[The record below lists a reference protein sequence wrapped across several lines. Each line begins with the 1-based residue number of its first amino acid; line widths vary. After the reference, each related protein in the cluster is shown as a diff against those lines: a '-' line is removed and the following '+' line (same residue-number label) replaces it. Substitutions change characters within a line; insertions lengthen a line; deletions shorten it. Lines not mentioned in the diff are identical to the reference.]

1 MSFNKRNTNIFL
13 TSLLIFVLSI
23 GYLAAQEGV
32 VLDKI
37 AGAVGSEII
46 LLSDIE
52 SQLAYIQSQRGRIS
66 PDDKCIIIE
75 SLLGQN
81 LMLHQARLDSVMVT
95 DEEVEAQIN
104 TRMDRIL
111 ALMNNDFQQFE
122 EYYGKSVSE
131 VRSDFRDPLHNQIL
145 TERMQQTIMTNI
157 TITPSEV
164 KSFFNRVPKDSLPYF
179 NAEVELAEI
188 IYYPKVNE
196 DEKQIAYAK
205 ISKIRKMIVEE
216 GQEFGKV
223 ASTYSEDGG
232 SARLGGDLGWQ
243 KRGTFVP
250 EFEAIAYNL
259 EPGEISEIFESPF
272 GYHFLELIDR
282 RGSILHTRHV
292 LITPKITEL
301 DHLNA
306 LDYLDSLITLMNSG
320 DTTATFEMVLKNNG
334 SDNTQS
340 FHNGGRMMNPQT
352 GDTFFEI
359 SDLDPGLFFVIDT
372 MSIGNVSA
380 PIAREEPSGKR
391 YYQLIRLMSRSKPH
405 KASLKTD
412 YSRIQEAALQEK
424 KSKFLQS
431 WISEHI
437 GNTYVEIADEY
448 RGCPNLDLWLKNAST
463 IDKP

>member
-1 MSFNKRNTNIFL
+1 MSLNKRINKNTSISFL
-13 TSLLIFVLSI
+13 FLILST
-23 GYLAAQEGV
+23 GFLAAQSGV
-32 VLDKI
+32 MLDKI

-52 SQLAYIQSQRGRIS
+52 SQMAYIQSQRGRVS
-66 PDDKCIIIE
+66 PDDKCMIIE

-81 LMLHQARLDSVMVT
+81 LMLHQARLDSVIVT

-131 VRSDFRDPLHNQIL
+131 VRSDFKDPLHNQLL

-188 IYYPKVNE
+188 LYYPKVNE

-223 ASTYSEDGG
+223 ASTYSEDAG

-250 EFEAIAYNL
+250 EFEAVAYNL

-272 GYHFLELIDR
+272 GYHFLELLDR

-301 DHLNA
+301 DHLIA
-306 LDYLDSLITLMNSG
+306 IDYLDSLVALMNSG
-320 DTTATFEMVLKNNG
+320 DTIATFETVLKNNG

-372 MSIGNVSA
+372 MTIGNVSS

-391 YYQLIRLMSRSKPH
+391 YYQLIKLMSRSKPH

-431 WISEHI
+431 WIKEHI

-448 RGCPNLDLWLKNAST
+448 RSCPNLEPWLKNASST
-463 IDKP
+463 EKP

>member
-13 TSLLIFVLSI
+13 TTLLIFVLSI

-131 VRSDFRDPLHNQIL
+131 VRSDFRDPLRNQIL
-145 TERMQQTIMTNI
+145 TERMQQTIMSTI

-250 EFEAIAYNL
+250 EFEAVAYNL
-259 EPGEISEIFESPF
+259 EPGEISDIFESPF

-306 LDYLDSLITLMNSG
+306 LDYLDSLITLMNAG
-320 DTTATFEMVLKNNG
+320 DSTATFEMVLKNNG

-424 KSKFLQS
+424 KSKFLQN

-448 RGCPNLDLWLKNAST
+448 RGCPNLDLWLKNASSSE
-463 IDKP
+463 KP